1 MWSPSSDSDLTR
13 MRVDRDGLTWLTYAQ
28 LGCFGYFIFSFG
40 PTLSLLR
47 EEQGLSR
54 SVAGLHGSALAFG
67 SLVSALV
74 VSSLVS
80 RYGRMAVMW
89 AGMAVMCLGIAM
101 YTASLALPVTL
112 LGMLVGGFG
121 GTFVVVSSG
130 PVLADRH
137 GLSGPAAISEG
148 NAVAAG
154 VGTLAPLIVGACV
167 GVGLGWRPAMLLL
180 VPVVVALAVGARRV
194 RAPRPSATPHGVD
207 RGGRLPPRFWLS
219 WGVLSAGIAVE
230 YCFTLW
236 SADVLR
242 ERMELSPGPSAA
254 GVTALVA
261 GMCAG
266 RLAGGRLALR
276 FPVDQLLYAAISTT
290 LLGFTGFWLAQTALL
305 GLPALVVCGL
315 GIALFYPLGIARLI
329 EASEGRPDQASARAG
344 IGAALAAGAGPFVLG
359 AVADLVGLHLALLVV
374 PTLLGAA
381 AVGVRV
387 GQRRPDAVSEVPPTM
402 PA

>member
-1 MWSPSSDSDLTR
+1 MKI
-13 MRVDRDGLTWLTYAQ
+13 DRDGLTWLTYAQ

-74 VSSLVS
+74 VTSLVS
-80 RYGRMAVMW
+80 RYGRTPVMW
-89 AGMAVMCLGIAM
+89 AGMVVMCLGIAT

-112 LGMLVGGFG
+112 LGILIGGFG

-137 GLSGPAAISEG
+137 GISGPAAISEG

-154 VGTLAPLIVGACV
+154 VGTLAPLVVGACV
-167 GVGLGWRPAMLLL
+167 GLGLGWRPAMLLL
-180 VPVVVALAVGARRV
+180 VPVVVALAVAGRRV
-194 RAPRPSATPHGVD
+194 RAPRPFPATHDVD

-236 SADVLR
+236 AADVLR
-242 ERMELSPGPSAA
+242 ERMGLSPGPSAA

-266 RLAGGRLALR
+266 RVAGGRLALR
-276 FPVDQLLYAAISTT
+276 LPVDQLLYAAITT
-290 LLGFTGFWLAQTALL
+290 TFLGFAGFWLAQTAVL

-359 AVADLVGLHLALLVV
+359 AVADVVGLHLALLVI
-374 PTLLGAA
+374 PALLAVAA
-381 AVGVRV
+381 AGVRI
-387 GQRRPDAVSEVPPTM
+387 GQRRPVGLSGAPPTM
-402 PA
+402 PL

>member
-1 MWSPSSDSDLTR
+1 MKI
-13 MRVDRDGLTWLTYAQ
+13 DRDGLTWLTYAQ

-40 PTLSLLR
+40 PTLSILR
-47 EEQGLSR
+47 EEQSLSR

-74 VSSLVS
+74 VTSLVS
-80 RYGRMAVMW
+80 RYGRTPVMW
-89 AGMAVMCLGIAM
+89 AGMAVMCLGVAT

-112 LGMLVGGFG
+112 LGILVGGLG

-137 GLSGPAAISEG
+137 GISGPAAISEG

-154 VGTLAPLIVGACV
+154 VGTFAPLVVGACV
-167 GVGLGWRPAMLLL
+167 GLGLGWRPAMLLL
-180 VPVVVALAVGARRV
+180 VPVVVALAIAGRRV
-194 RAPRPSATPHGVD
+194 RAPRPSPAAHDVD
-207 RGGRLPPRFWLS
+207 RGGRLPRRFWLS

-230 YCFTLW
+230 YCFALW
-236 SADVLR
+236 AADVLR
-242 ERMELSPGPSAA
+242 ERMGLSPGPSAA

-266 RLAGGRLALR
+266 RVAGGRLALR
-276 FPVDQLLYAAISTT
+276 FPVDQLLYAAITT
-290 LLGFTGFWLAQTALL
+290 TFLGFAGFWLAQTAVL

-359 AVADLVGLHLALLVV
+359 AVADVVGLHLALLVI
-374 PTLLGAA
+374 PALLAVAA
-381 AVGVRV
+381 AGVRI
-387 GQRRPDAVSEVPPTM
+387 GQRRPVGLSGAPLTM
-402 PA
+402 PQ